1 MKERIICAAN
11 RIAKLDK
18 IFYGHRHNHCFE
30 AMNDALSWSMNRQ
43 EINKLEVEQ
52 GFLTSEGR
60 FVDRKEAL
68 KIALENDQVIDR
80 TQIRGEN
87 LYSEDLY

>member
-1 MKERIICAAN
+1 MNERIICAAIHN
-11 RIAKLDK
+11 PDDRDMANNPLVYCGLRHANVLWQSKLVSRDPD
-18 IFYGHRHNHCFE
+18 H
-30 AMNDALSWSMNRQ
+30 
-43 EINKLEVEQ
+43 Q
-52 GFLTSEGR
+52 GFLTSKGR

-68 KIALENDQVIDR
+68 KIALENDQVVDR